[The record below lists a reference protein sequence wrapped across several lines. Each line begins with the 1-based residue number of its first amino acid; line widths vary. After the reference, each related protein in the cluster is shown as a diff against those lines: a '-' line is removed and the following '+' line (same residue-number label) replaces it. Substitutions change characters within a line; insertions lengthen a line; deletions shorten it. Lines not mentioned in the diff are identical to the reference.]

1 MLASTLVTTL
11 KSSEVHS
18 NVASHGLLLQ
28 LDDAKAGMMVA
39 SVRVTN
45 RFCVSRGVDHETLR
59 ERETVESD
67 RQASIRVRHRPEH
80 NRFA

>member
-11 KSSEVHS
+11 NSSEVHS

-45 RFCVSRGVDHETLR
+45 RFYVEVLR
-59 ERETVESD
+59 LSESVKLSKVTD
-67 RQASIRVRHRPEH
+67 RHPIELDIGQSITDSLD
-80 NRFA
+80 